1 MTLSL
6 ALKVALVWFGIS
18 ILAVVNGTL
27 RQFVLVPHLGMGIAL
42 PLSGLILAFLILL
55 VTYLTSGFLGVHTTS
70 TYLLIGTQWVVMTL
84 AFEFLFGHYVV
95 GKSWPELL
103 QGFNILKGDLF
114 SLVVLVTFWAPY
126 LVGKI
131 RN

>member
-18 ILAVVNGTL
+18 ILAVVNGML
-27 RQFVLVPHLGMGIAL
+27 RQFVLAPHLGIGISL

-55 VTYLTSGFLGVHTTS
+55 VTYLTSAFLGVHTTS